1 MGYWGVQPSE
11 FWTMSLPEWFAIYDM
26 KAEESRSIK
35 QRGPPQKLTDE
46 ERARYTA
53 QHNEWK
59 RQEARR
65 SG

>member
-1 MGYWGVQPSE
+1 
-11 FWTMSLPEWFAIYDM
+11 MSLPEWFAIYDM